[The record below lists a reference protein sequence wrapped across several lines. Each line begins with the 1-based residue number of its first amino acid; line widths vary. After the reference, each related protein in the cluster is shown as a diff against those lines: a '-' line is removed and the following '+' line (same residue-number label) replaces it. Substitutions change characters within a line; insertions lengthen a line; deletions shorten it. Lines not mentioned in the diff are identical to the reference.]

1 MNPRLLTPSMSL
13 LLSFDSS
20 ARHLSFTRAA
30 HELSLTQSAVSRQ
43 VLALENLLGVELF
56 RRNGKRIELTEIGA
70 LYWRELRPAL
80 AQIRNATLQTL
91 VFKQGPGNVH
101 LAVLPTFG
109 SKLLL
114 PRLHEF
120 YALHPQLQIHI
131 HTRTGQ
137 YDQTAANLDL
147 AIRVGDGRWPGVL
160 VDRLF
165 DERLVPVISPKLK
178 HQAPGLHQKLDMS
191 RYMLLN
197 VATRPD
203 AWRQWFTAQG
213 VDQHAMRLGPSFE
226 LTAHVTQ
233 AAAAGLGVA
242 LLPDVLIRDEL
253 SSGSLVI
260 AMDAPLYSGMTYYL
274 TCSAERS
281 ALPAVAALRTWIKS
295 LFAEKCTDSR

>member
-1 MNPRLLTPSMSL
+1 MSL
-13 LLSFDSS
+13 LLSFDSA
-20 ARHLSFTRAA
+20 ARHMSFTRAA
-30 HELSLTQSAVSRQ
+30 TELSLTQSAVSRQ
-43 VLALENLLGVELF
+43 VLALENMLGVELF
-56 RRNGKRIELTEIGA
+56 LRSRKRIELTEIGT

-120 YALHPQLQIHI
+120 YALHPQLQVHI

-137 YDQTAANLDL
+137 YDQAASNLDL
-147 AIRVGDGRWPGVL
+147 AIRVGDGRWTGVL
-160 VDRLF
+160 VDKLF
-165 DERLVPVISPKLK
+165 DERLIPVISPKLRQ
-178 HQAPGLHQKLDMS
+178 QAPRLRSKKDMS
-191 RYMLLN
+191 RYMLLH

-203 AWRQWFTAQG
+203 AWRQWFALQG
-213 VDQHAMRLGPSFE
+213 VDPHGMRLGPSFE

-233 AAAAGLGVA
+233 AVAAGMGVA
-242 LLPDVLIRDEL
+242 LLPEVLIRDEL
-253 SSGSLVI
+253 RSGSLV
-260 AMDAPLYSGMTYYL
+260 AALDAPLYSGMSYYL

-281 ALPAVAALRTWIKS
+281 ALPAVSALRIWIKS
-295 LFAEKCTDSR
+295 LFTK